1 MADVR
6 RAGPTTSES
15 PEPPF
20 SAPLFQEWMGAA
32 QAGERVVVLDI
43 GPPRSANVDFFSPFR
58 CRLGIGDA
66 LAELVAINGVEDR
79 GAALSRLQAVLP
91 ESLFGG
97 SDLILC
103 WDLLDYLDANAIRY
117 LASYLRA
124 LVSPGAALH
133 AIVGYGVSS
142 IPSSPVGYRL
152 ESEGLRRSPAPAGD
166 PGRKPPRHSSGELQR
181 LMPDWRVER
190 SVLLRSGFQEYM
202 LRC

>member
-6 RAGPTTSES
+6 RAGLTTSES

-20 SAPLFQEWMGAA
+20 AAPLFREWMGAA
-32 QAGERVVVLDI
+32 EAGERIVVLDI
-43 GPPRSANVDFFSPFR
+43 GPPRSANVAFFSPYR

-66 LAELVAINGVEDR
+66 VSEIVAVNGVDDR
-79 GAALSRLQAVLP
+79 GQAMGQLQTALP

-97 SDLILC
+97 ADLILC
-103 WDLLDYLDANAIRY
+103 WDLLDYLDANAIRC
-117 LASYLRA
+117 LALHLRQ

-142 IPSSPVGYRL
+142 IPSSPLGYL
-152 ESEGLRRSPAPAGD
+152 LANEGFSRPAPRPGD
-166 PGRKPPRHSSGELQR
+166 AGRKPPRHSSGELQR

-202 LRC
+202 LRS

>member
-1 MADVR
+1 MASD
-6 RAGPTTSES
+6 
-15 PEPPF
+15 PPF
-20 SAPLFQEWMGAA
+20 AAPLFQEWMGAA
-32 QAGERVVVLDI
+32 EAGERVIVLDI
-43 GPPRSANVDFFSPFR
+43 GPPRSANVAFFSSFR

-66 LAELVAINGVEDR
+66 LTDLVAINGVDGR
-79 GAALSRLQAVLP
+79 GEAMERLQAILP
-91 ESLFGG
+91 ERLFGG
-97 SDLILC
+97 TDLILC

-117 LASYLRA
+117 LASHLRA

-152 ESEGLRRSPAPAGD
+152 ENEGFRRSAAPTDD

-202 LRC
+202 LRS